1 MNTLIS
7 TKKIQSTRL
16 IVLFL
21 TFLSTSTVFYFL
33 YQTKIL
39 PAHFFS
45 LLTIITFLIIATL
58 IFFSHS
64 HKFAVIILSIIIFI
78 NLILSF
84 LLFKYND
91 YFSKISLNETYYE
104 KYSLVTLKDSDLA
117 KNNSGI
123 ITPLGLLNS
132 DPYFETVKQYLI
144 NADQN
149 NADQKNSDNKT
160 SDQTQSRPGLLKT
173 SLEETNLKTYDNL
186 LALTT
191 ALTNPKIALTT
202 ALTNPKTT
210 NDKLQ
215 TIFLGHT
222 YLDALKDNNEAI
234 YNQLQILA
242 DVEIK
247 VTPKH
252 VETTAH
258 ASLDSPFTI
267 YLSGI
272 DNRDHTLPFAARSD
286 VNLILAVNPAKHKIL
301 LLNTPRDFYV
311 PLAMNGKLDKLTH
324 AGLYGINE
332 SIHTLEKFYNI
343 KFNYYA
349 RINFDATSTI
359 IDQLGGVDIHIP
371 YVVNTY
377 HGHRHYE
384 PGNYHLNGDE
394 ALDFARE
401 RVSISWAGGDRERGR
416 NQEKILTALIQKLQS
431 DKTNL
436 TRLDQIFNSIAK
448 NIQTNFTPD
457 DLKYLVQK
465 QLTNFSNWQIESIDV
480 DGKADITSTYTYPEP
495 KHFVWHPYQDTVD
508 RAKAKLQEYLAE

>member
-1 MNTLIS
+1 MNHRSTLRTTTLVFVIESIS
-7 TKKIQSTRL
+7 LMSTCVMLYFLHQSHL
-16 IVLFL
+16 LN
-21 TFLSTSTVFYFL
+21 TSTLLAATFFTVL
-33 YQTKIL
+33 IQAIL
-39 PAHFFS
+39 FIFHHHIVS
-45 LLTIITFLIIATL
+45 LILQIIIIVT
-58 IFFSHS
+58 SS
-64 HKFAVIILSIIIFI
+64 ILS
-78 NLILSF
+78 L

-91 YFSKISLNETYYE
+91 YFSKISSNETYYE
-104 KYSLVTLKDSDLA
+104 KYSLVALKDSDLA
-117 KNNSGI
+117 KNNSGT
-123 ITPLGLLNS
+123 ITPLGLLTS
-132 DPYFETVKQYLI
+132 DPYFDTVKQYLVSASQ
-144 NADQN
+144 NTVNQN
-149 NADQKNSDNKT
+149 NTDQKNSDNKT
-160 SDQTQSRPGLLKT
+160 FDQTKSRPDLLKT
-173 SLEETNLKTYDNL
+173 PLEETSLKTYDNL

-191 ALTNPKIALTT
+191 ALTTPKSA
-202 ALTNPKTT
+202 

-222 YLDALKDNNEAI
+222 YLDALKDNNETI

-252 VETTAH
+252 VETTSH
-258 ASLDSPFTI
+258 ASLDAPFTI

-324 AGLYGINE
+324 AGLYGVNE

-359 IDQLGGVDIHIP
+359 IDQLGGVDVHIP

-508 RAKAKLQEYLAE
+508 RAKTKLQKYLAE

>member
-1 MNTLIS
+1 MSHRSTLRTTTLVFVIESISLMSTCVMLYFLHQSHLLNTS
-7 TKKIQSTRL
+7 
-16 IVLFL
+16 
-21 TFLSTSTVFYFL
+21 TFLAATFFTVLIQAILFIFRHHIVSLILQIIVIVTS
-33 YQTKIL
+33 
-39 PAHFFS
+39 S
-45 LLTIITFLIIATL
+45 
-58 IFFSHS
+58 
-64 HKFAVIILSIIIFI
+64 
-78 NLILSF
+78 ILSF
-84 LLFKYND
+84 LFFKYND

-117 KNNSGI
+117 KNNSGAI
-123 ITPLGLLNS
+123 APLGLLTN
-132 DPYFETVKQYLI
+132 DPYFETVKQYLT

-149 NADQKNSDNKT
+149 NADQKNSNNKNAN
-160 SDQTQSRPGLLKT
+160 QKQSRPDLLKT
-173 SLEETNLKTYDNL
+173 SLEETSLKTYDNL

-191 ALTNPKIALTT
+191 ALTS
-202 ALTNPKTT
+202 PKTT

-222 YLDALKDNNEAI
+222 YLDALKDNNETT
-234 YNQLQILA
+234 YNKLQILA

-286 VNLILAVNPAKHKIL
+286 VNLIMVVNPAKHKIL

-324 AGLYGINE
+324 AGLYGVNE
-332 SIHTLEKFYNI
+332 SIHTLENFYGI

-416 NQEKILTALIQKLQS
+416 NQEKIITALLQKLQR

-436 TRLDQIFNSIAK
+436 TKLDQIFNSIAK
-448 NIQTNFTPD
+448 NIQTNFTPE

-508 RAKAKLQEYLAE
+508 KAKAKLQEYLTQ

>member
-1 MNTLIS
+1 MLFFLH
-7 TKKIQSTRL
+7 QSHLLNSGIFFTTSLAIFIIL
-16 IVLFL
+16 IVLFIFRRHIFSSIL
-21 TFLSTSTVFYFL
+21 QVVIIIITST
-33 YQTKIL
+33 
-39 PAHFFS
+39 
-45 LLTIITFLIIATL
+45 
-58 IFFSHS
+58 
-64 HKFAVIILSIIIFI
+64 
-78 NLILSF
+78 LSF
-84 LLFKYND
+84 LLIKYND

-104 KYSLVTLKDSDLA
+104 KYSLVTLKNSDLA
-117 KNNSGI
+117 KNNSRTI
-123 ITPLGLLNS
+123 APLGLLTI
-132 DPYFETVKQYLI
+132 DPYFDTAKQYLT

-149 NADQKNSDNKT
+149 NVDQKNSNNKT
-160 SDQTQSRPGLLKT
+160 SDQTQSRPDLLKT
-173 SLEETNLKTYDNL
+173 PLEEASLKTYDNL
-186 LALTT
+186 LTLTT
-191 ALTNPKIALTT
+191 ALTS
-202 ALTNPKTT
+202 PKTT

-222 YLDALKDNNEAI
+222 YLDVLKDNNESI

-301 LLNTPRDFYV
+301 ILNTPRDFYV

-324 AGLYGINE
+324 AGLYGVNE
-332 SIHTLEKFYNI
+332 SIHTLENFYNI

-359 IDQLGGVDIHIP
+359 INQLGGVDIHIP

-416 NQEKILTALIQKLQS
+416 NQEKIITALIQKLQS

-465 QLTNFSNWQIESIDV
+465 QLSNFSNWQIESIDV

-508 RAKAKLQEYLAE
+508 KAKAKLQEYLTE

>member
-1 MNTLIS
+1 M
-7 TKKIQSTRL
+7 KKQESK
-16 IVLFL
+16 FN
-21 TFLSTSTVFYFL
+21 
-33 YQTKIL
+33 KIL
-39 PAHFFS
+39 ACVCS
-45 LLTIITFLIIATL
+45 
-58 IFFSHS
+58 
-64 HKFAVIILSIIIFI
+64 ILSIITVSLMLYSLYQSHLLSSGLFFIVIFI
-78 NLILSF
+78 TFIILTSLF
-84 LLFKYND
+84 IFRHHIFSSILQVAIIIIASILTFVLFKYND
-91 YFSKISLNETYYE
+91 YFSKISSNETYYE
-104 KYSLVTLKDSDLA
+104 KYSLITLKDSDLA
-117 KNNSGI
+117 KSTSNNI
-123 ITPLGLLNS
+123 APLGLLTS
-132 DPYFETVKQYLI
+132 DPYFETVKQYI
-144 NADQN
+144 TTTEGNR
-149 NADQKNSDNKT
+149 SD
-160 SDQTQSRPGLLKT
+160 LLKT
-173 SLEETNLKTYDNL
+173 PLEETNIKTYDNL
-186 LALTT
+186 LSLTT
-191 ALTNPKIALTT
+191 ALTA
-202 ALTNPKTT
+202 PKTV
-210 NDKLQ
+210 NNKLQ

-222 YLDALKDNNEAI
+222 YLDALKDNNESI

-247 VTPKH
+247 VAPKH
-252 VETTAH
+252 VETTTH
-258 ASLDSPFTI
+258 ASLDTPFTI

-286 VNLILAVNPAKHKIL
+286 VNLIMVVNPTKHKIL

-324 AGLYGINE
+324 AGLYGVNE
-332 SIHTLEKFYNI
+332 SIHTLENFYGI

-359 IDQLGGVDIHIP
+359 VDQLGGVDIHIP

-384 PGNYHLNGDE
+384 SGNYHLNGNE

-416 NQEKILTALIQKLQS
+416 NQEKIITALLQKLQQ

-436 TRLDQIFNSIAK
+436 TKLDQIFNSIAK

>member
-39 PAHFFS
+39 PLHFFT
-45 LLTIITFLIIATL
+45 LLAIVVFSIIATL
-58 IFFSHS
+58 IFFSHR
-64 HKFAVIILSIIIFI
+64 HKIAVIILGIIIFI

-91 YFSKISLNETYYE
+91 YFSKISSNETYYE

-117 KNNSGI
+117 KNNTKTI
-123 ITPLGLLNS
+123 VPLGLLTS
-132 DPYFETVKQYLI
+132 DPYFDTVKQYLT
-144 NADQN
+144 NAGQN
-149 NADQKNSDNKT
+149 NADRDNTDQKNSNNKS
-160 SDQTQSRPGLLKT
+160 SDQTQSRPDILKT
-173 SLEETNLKTYDNL
+173 PLEETNFKTYDNL

-191 ALTNPKIALTT
+191 ALTTPKSA
-202 ALTNPKTT
+202 

-222 YLDALKDNNEAI
+222 YLDALKDNNETI

-252 VETTAH
+252 VETTSH

-324 AGLYGINE
+324 AGLYGVNE
-332 SIHTLEKFYNI
+332 SIHTLENFYNI

-384 PGNYHLNGDE
+384 PGNYHLNGNE

-416 NQEKILTALIQKLQS
+416 NQEKILTALIQKLQA

-436 TRLDQIFNSIAK
+436 ARLDQIFNSIAK
-448 NIQTNFTPD
+448 NIQTNFTP

-508 RAKAKLQEYLAE
+508 RAKAKLQEYLNE

>member
-1 MNTLIS
+1 M
-7 TKKIQSTRL
+7 KKQESK
-16 IVLFL
+16 FN
-21 TFLSTSTVFYFL
+21 
-33 YQTKIL
+33 KIL
-39 PAHFFS
+39 ACVCS
-45 LLTIITFLIIATL
+45 
-58 IFFSHS
+58 
-64 HKFAVIILSIIIFI
+64 ILSIITASLMLYSLYQSHLLSSGLFFIVIFI
-78 NLILSF
+78 TFIILTSLF
-84 LLFKYND
+84 IFRHHIFSSILQVAIIIIASILTFVLFKYND
-91 YFSKISLNETYYE
+91 YFSKISSNETYYE
-104 KYSLVTLKDSDLA
+104 KYSLITLKDSDLA
-117 KNNSGI
+117 KSTSNNI
-123 ITPLGLLNS
+123 APLGLLTS
-132 DPYFETVKQYLI
+132 DPYFETVKQYI
-144 NADQN
+144 TTTEGNR
-149 NADQKNSDNKT
+149 SD
-160 SDQTQSRPGLLKT
+160 LLKT
-173 SLEETNLKTYDNL
+173 PLEETNIKTYDNL
-186 LALTT
+186 LSLTT
-191 ALTNPKIALTT
+191 ALTA
-202 ALTNPKTT
+202 PKTV
-210 NDKLQ
+210 NNKLQ

-222 YLDALKDNNEAI
+222 YLDALKDNNESI

-247 VTPKH
+247 VAPKH
-252 VETTAH
+252 VETTTH
-258 ASLDSPFTI
+258 ASLDTPFTI

-286 VNLILAVNPAKHKIL
+286 VNLIMVVNPTKHKIL

-324 AGLYGINE
+324 AGLYGVNE
-332 SIHTLEKFYNI
+332 SIHTLENFYGI

-359 IDQLGGVDIHIP
+359 VDQLGGVDIHIP

-384 PGNYHLNGDE
+384 SGNYHLNGNE

-416 NQEKILTALIQKLQS
+416 NQEKIITALLQKLQQ

-436 TRLDQIFNSIAK
+436 TKLDQIFNSIAK

>member
-1 MNTLIS
+1 MTVSSMIKLHPIRPALQ
-7 TKKIQSTRL
+7 IL
-16 IVLFL
+16 V
-21 TFLSTSTVFYFL
+21 FLSTSTVFYFL

-39 PAHFFS
+39 PLYLFTLLAIVVFS
-45 LLTIITFLIIATL
+45 IIAALII
-58 IFFSHS
+58 FSHR
-64 HKFAVIILSIIIFI
+64 HKIAVIILGIIIFI

-91 YFSKISLNETYYE
+91 YFSKISSNETYYE
-104 KYSLVTLKDSDLA
+104 KYSLVALKDSDLV
-117 KNNSGI
+117 KNNTRT
-123 ITPLGLLNS
+123 ITPLGLLTS
-132 DPYFETVKQYLI
+132 DPYFDTVKQYLT
-144 NADQN
+144 NAGQN
-149 NADQKNSDNKT
+149 NADRDNTDQKNSNNKS
-160 SDQTQSRPGLLKT
+160 SDQTQSRPDLLKT
-173 SLEETNLKTYDNL
+173 PLEETNLKTYDNL

-191 ALTNPKIALTT
+191 ALTS
-202 ALTNPKTT
+202 PKTA

-222 YLDALKDNNEAI
+222 YLDALKDNNESI

-252 VETTAH
+252 VETTSH

-324 AGLYGINE
+324 AGLYGVNE
-332 SIHTLEKFYNI
+332 SIHTLENFYNI

-384 PGNYHLNGDE
+384 PGNYHLNGNE

-508 RAKAKLQEYLAE
+508 KAKAKLQEYLTE

>member
-1 MNTLIS
+1 MNHRSTLRTTTLVFVIESIS
-7 TKKIQSTRL
+7 LMSTCVMLYFLHQSHLLNTS
-16 IVLFL
+16 
-21 TFLSTSTVFYFL
+21 TFLAATFFTVLIQAILFIFRHHIVSLILQIIVIVTS
-33 YQTKIL
+33 
-39 PAHFFS
+39 S
-45 LLTIITFLIIATL
+45 
-58 IFFSHS
+58 
-64 HKFAVIILSIIIFI
+64 
-78 NLILSF
+78 ILSF

-91 YFSKISLNETYYE
+91 YFSKISPNETYYE
-104 KYSLVTLKDSDLA
+104 KYSLVALKDSDLA
-117 KNNSGI
+117 KNN
-123 ITPLGLLNS
+123 TRTVAPLGLLTS
-132 DPYFETVKQYLI
+132 DPYFDTVKQYLVSVSQ
-144 NADQN
+144 NTVNQN
-149 NADQKNSDNKT
+149 NTDQKNSDNKT
-160 SDQTQSRPGLLKT
+160 SDQTQSRPDLLKT
-173 SLEETNLKTYDNL
+173 PLEETNLKTYDNL

-191 ALTNPKIALTT
+191 ALTTPKSA
-202 ALTNPKTT
+202 

-222 YLDALKDNNEAI
+222 YLDALKDNNETI

-242 DVEIK
+242 DIEIK

-252 VETTAH
+252 VETTTH
-258 ASLDSPFTI
+258 TSLDSPFTI

-324 AGLYGINE
+324 AGLYGVNE

-508 RAKAKLQEYLAE
+508 RAKAKLQEYLNE

>member
-1 MNTLIS
+1 MIKLHPIRPALQ
-7 TKKIQSTRL
+7 IL
-16 IVLFL
+16 V
-21 TFLSTSTVFYFL
+21 FLSTSTVFYFL

-39 PAHFFS
+39 PLYLFTLLAIVVFS
-45 LLTIITFLIIATL
+45 IIAALII
-58 IFFSHS
+58 FSHR
-64 HKFAVIILSIIIFI
+64 HKIAVIILGIIIFI

-91 YFSKISLNETYYE
+91 YFSKISSNETYYE
-104 KYSLVTLKDSDLA
+104 KYSLVALKDSDLV
-117 KNNSGI
+117 KNNTKT
-123 ITPLGLLNS
+123 ITPLGLLAS
-132 DPYFETVKQYLI
+132 DPYFDTVKQYLT
-144 NADQN
+144 NTGQN
-149 NADQKNSDNKT
+149 KADQKNSNNKT
-160 SDQTQSRPGLLKT
+160 SDQTQSRPDILKT
-173 SLEETNLKTYDNL
+173 PLEETNFKTYDNL

-191 ALTNPKIALTT
+191 ALTTPKSA
-202 ALTNPKTT
+202 

-222 YLDALKDNNEAI
+222 YLDALKDNNETI

-247 VTPKH
+247 VAPKH
-252 VETTAH
+252 VETTSH

-324 AGLYGINE
+324 AGLYGVNE
-332 SIHTLEKFYNI
+332 SIHTLENFYNI

-349 RINFDATSTI
+349 RINFDATSII

-416 NQEKILTALIQKLQS
+416 NQEKILTALIQKLQA

-436 TRLDQIFNSIAK
+436 ARLDQIFNSIAK

-495 KHFVWHPYQDTVD
+495 KHFVWHPYQDTID
-508 RAKAKLQEYLAE
+508 KAKAKIQEYLTE

>member
-1 MNTLIS
+1 MLYS
-7 TKKIQSTRL
+7 LYQSHL
-16 IVLFL
+16 LSSGLFFIVIFITFIILTPLFIFRQHIFSSILQIVIIIITSIL
-21 TFLSTSTVFYFL
+21 TF
-33 YQTKIL
+33 I
-39 PAHFFS
+39 
-45 LLTIITFLIIATL
+45 
-58 IFFSHS
+58 
-64 HKFAVIILSIIIFI
+64 
-78 NLILSF
+78 
-84 LLFKYND
+84 LFKYND
-91 YFSKISLNETYYE
+91 YFSKIGQNETYFE
-104 KYSLVTLKDSDLA
+104 KYSLVALKNSDLV
-117 KNNSGI
+117 KNNI
-123 ITPLGLLNS
+123 RTITPLGFLTS
-132 DPYFETVKQYLI
+132 DPYFDTVKQYLI

-149 NADQKNSDNKT
+149 STGKNNADQKNSNNKP
-160 SDQTQSRPGLLKT
+160 SNQPQSRPDLLKT
-173 SLEETNLKTYDNL
+173 SLEETSLKTYDNL

-191 ALTNPKIALTT
+191 ALTS
-202 ALTNPKTT
+202 PKTT

-222 YLDALKDNNEAI
+222 YLDALKDNNETT
-234 YNQLQILA
+234 YNKLQILA

-286 VNLILAVNPAKHKIL
+286 VNLIIVVNPAKHKML

-324 AGLYGINE
+324 AGLYGVNE
-332 SIHTLEKFYNI
+332 SIHTLENFYGI

-384 PGNYHLNGDE
+384 PGNHHLNGDE

-416 NQEKILTALIQKLQS
+416 NQEKIITALLQKLQQ

-436 TRLDQIFNSIAK
+436 TKLDQIFNSIAK

-508 RAKAKLQEYLAE
+508 KAKTKLQEYLTQ

>member
-7 TKKIQSTRL
+7 TKKIQPIRL

-39 PAHFFS
+39 PLHFFT
-45 LLTIITFLIIATL
+45 LLAIVVFSIITTL
-58 IFFSHS
+58 IFFSHR
-64 HKFAVIILSIIIFI
+64 HKIAVIILGIIIFV

-91 YFSKISLNETYYE
+91 YFSKISPNETYYE
-104 KYSLVTLKDSDLA
+104 KYSLVALKDSDLV
-117 KNNSGI
+117 KNNTKDI
-123 ITPLGLLNS
+123 IPLGLLAS
-132 DPYFETVKQYLI
+132 DPYFDTVKQYLT
-144 NADQN
+144 NTGQN
-149 NADQKNSDNKT
+149 KADQKNSNNKT
-160 SDQTQSRPGLLKT
+160 SDQTQSRPDILKT
-173 SLEETNLKTYDNL
+173 PLEETNFKTYDNL

-191 ALTNPKIALTT
+191 ALTTPKSA
-202 ALTNPKTT
+202 

-222 YLDALKDNNEAI
+222 YLDALKDNNETI

-252 VETTAH
+252 VETTSH

-286 VNLILAVNPAKHKIL
+286 VNLIMVVNPAKHKIL

-324 AGLYGINE
+324 AGLYGVNE
-332 SIHTLEKFYNI
+332 SIHTLENFYNI

-349 RINFDATSTI
+349 RINFDATSII

-416 NQEKILTALIQKLQS
+416 NQEKILTALIQKLQA

-436 TRLDQIFNSIAK
+436 ARLDQIFNSIAK

-508 RAKAKLQEYLAE
+508 RAKTKLQEYLAE

>member
-1 MNTLIS
+1 MIKLRPIRPALQ
-7 TKKIQSTRL
+7 IL
-16 IVLFL
+16 V
-21 TFLSTSTVFYFL
+21 FLSTSTVFYFL

-39 PAHFFS
+39 PLYLFTLLAIVVFS
-45 LLTIITFLIIATL
+45 IIAALII
-58 IFFSHS
+58 FSHR
-64 HKFAVIILSIIIFI
+64 HKIAVIILGIIIFI

-91 YFSKISLNETYYE
+91 YFSKISSNETYYE
-104 KYSLVTLKDSDLA
+104 KYSLVALKDSDLV
-117 KNNSGI
+117 KNNTRT
-123 ITPLGLLNS
+123 ITPLGLLTS
-132 DPYFETVKQYLI
+132 DPYFDTVKQYLT
-144 NADQN
+144 NAGQN
-149 NADQKNSDNKT
+149 NADRDNTDQKNSNNKS
-160 SDQTQSRPGLLKT
+160 SDQTQSRPDLLKT
-173 SLEETNLKTYDNL
+173 PLEETNLKTYDNL
-186 LALTT
+186 LTLTT
-191 ALTNPKIALTT
+191 ALTTPKSA
-202 ALTNPKTT
+202 

-222 YLDALKDNNEAI
+222 YLDALKDNNETI

-252 VETTAH
+252 VETTSH
-258 ASLDSPFTI
+258 TSLDSPFTI

-311 PLAMNGKLDKLTH
+311 PLTMNGKLDKLTH
-324 AGLYGINE
+324 AGLYGVNE
-332 SIHTLEKFYNI
+332 SIHTLENFYNI

-384 PGNYHLNGDE
+384 PGNYHLNGNE

>member
-1 MNTLIS
+1 MKKQESKFNKTLTYICS
-7 TKKIQSTRL
+7 LLSII
-16 IVLFL
+16 IVSLM
-21 TFLSTSTVFYFL
+21 FYFL
-33 YQTKIL
+33 YQSHLLNSGLFFIVIFITYMIL
-39 PAHFFS
+39 ITLIIFRHHIIS
-45 LLTIITFLIIATL
+45 LILQIITVFIA
-58 IFFSHS
+58 S
-64 HKFAVIILSIIIFI
+64 
-78 NLILSF
+78 ILSF
-84 LLFKYND
+84 ILFKYND
-91 YFSKISLNETYYE
+91 YFSKIGQNETYFE
-104 KYSLVTLKDSDLA
+104 KYSLITLKDSNLA
-117 KNNSGI
+117 KSASKN
-123 ITPLGLLNS
+123 ITPLGLLTN
-132 DPYFETVKQYLI
+132 DPYFETAKQYLT
-144 NADQN
+144 NANQN
-149 NADQKNSDNKT
+149 NADQKNSNNKNA
-160 SDQTQSRPGLLKT
+160 DQNQSRPDLLKT
-173 SLEETNLKTYDNL
+173 PIEETNIKTYDNL
-186 LALTT
+186 LTLTT
-191 ALTNPKIALTT
+191 ALTT
-202 ALTNPKTT
+202 PKTV

-222 YLDALKDNNEAI
+222 YLDALKDNNESI

-252 VETTAH
+252 VETTTH
-258 ASLDSPFTI
+258 ASLDTPFII

-286 VNLILAVNPAKHKIL
+286 VNLIMVVNTAKHKIL

-324 AGLYGINE
+324 AGLYGVNE
-332 SIHTLEKFYNI
+332 SIHTLENFYGI

-416 NQEKILTALIQKLQS
+416 NQEKIITALLQKLQQ

-436 TRLDQIFNSIAK
+436 TKLDQIFNSIAK

-508 RAKAKLQEYLAE
+508 KAKTKLQEYLTK

>member
-1 MNTLIS
+1 MQQEKTV
-7 TKKIQSTRL
+7 KKSRPL
-16 IVLFL
+16 
-21 TFLSTSTVFYFL
+21 LSFFQLLAALSSLAMLYFL
-33 YQTKIL
+33 YHAQIL
-39 PAHFFS
+39 PIYLFGFIAIFY
-45 LLTIITFLIIATL
+45 LILVALLIIISRKIVL
-58 IFFSHS
+58 L
-64 HKFAVIILSIIIFI
+64 VIL
-78 NLILSF
+78 LILDILLNLALSF
-84 LLFKYND
+84 VFYKYND
-91 YFSKISLNETYYE
+91 YFSQIGKNETYYE
-104 KYSLVTLKDSDLA
+104 KYSLVALKDSELE
-117 KNNSGI
+117 KSTSEN
-123 ITPLGLLNS
+123 ITPLGILTS
-132 DPYFETVKQYLI
+132 DPYFETAKQYLTT
-144 NADQN
+144 ADN
-149 NADQKNSDNKT
+149 N
-160 SDQTQSRPGLLKT
+160 RPELLRK
-173 SLEETNLKTYDNL
+173 SLEETNIKTYDNL
-186 LALTT
+186 LTLTT
-191 ALTNPKIALTT
+191 ALTT
-202 ALTNPKTT
+202 PKTV

-222 YLDALKDNNEAI
+222 YLDTLKDNNESV

-252 VETTAH
+252 VETTTH
-258 ASLDSPFTI
+258 ASLDTPFTI

-286 VNLILAVNPAKHKIL
+286 VNLIMVVNPTKHKIL

-324 AGLYGINE
+324 AGLYGVNE
-332 SIHTLEKFYNI
+332 SIHTLENFYNI

-349 RINFDATSTI
+349 RINFDATFTI
-359 IDQLGGVDIHIP
+359 IDQLGGVDVHIP

-416 NQEKILTALIQKLQS
+416 NQEKIITALLQKLQQ

-436 TRLDQIFNSIAK
+436 TKLDQIFNSIAK

-495 KHFVWHPYQDTVD
+495 KHFVWHPYQDTVNK
-508 RAKAKLQEYLAE
+508 AKAKLQEYLTQ

>member
-1 MNTLIS
+1 MLFFLH
-7 TKKIQSTRL
+7 QSHLLNSGIFFTTSLAIFIIL
-16 IVLFL
+16 IVLFIFRRHIFSSIL
-21 TFLSTSTVFYFL
+21 QVVIIIITST
-33 YQTKIL
+33 
-39 PAHFFS
+39 
-45 LLTIITFLIIATL
+45 
-58 IFFSHS
+58 
-64 HKFAVIILSIIIFI
+64 
-78 NLILSF
+78 LSF

-91 YFSKISLNETYYE
+91 YFSKISPNETYYE
-104 KYSLVTLKDSDLA
+104 KYSLVALKDSDLA
-117 KNNSGI
+117 KNNTKTI
-123 ITPLGLLNS
+123 IPLGLLTS
-132 DPYFETVKQYLI
+132 DPYFDTIKQYLT
-144 NADQN
+144 NAGQN
-149 NADQKNSDNKT
+149 NADRDNTDQKNSNNKS
-160 SDQTQSRPGLLKT
+160 SDQIQSRPDLLKT
-173 SLEETNLKTYDNL
+173 PLEETNLKTYDNL

-191 ALTNPKIALTT
+191 ALTTPKSA
-202 ALTNPKTT
+202 

-222 YLDALKDNNEAI
+222 YLDALKDNNETI

-252 VETTAH
+252 IETTSH

-324 AGLYGINE
+324 AGLYGVNE

-416 NQEKILTALIQKLQS
+416 NQEKIITALIQKLQQ

-436 TRLDQIFNSIAK
+436 TKLDQIFNSIAK

-508 RAKAKLQEYLAE
+508 RAKTKLQEYLAE

>member
-1 MNTLIS
+1 MQQEKTV
-7 TKKIQSTRL
+7 KKSRPL
-16 IVLFL
+16 
-21 TFLSTSTVFYFL
+21 LSFFQLLAALSSLAMLYFL
-33 YQTKIL
+33 YHAQIL
-39 PAHFFS
+39 PIYLFGFIAIFY
-45 LLTIITFLIIATL
+45 LILVALLIIISRKIVL
-58 IFFSHS
+58 L
-64 HKFAVIILSIIIFI
+64 VIL
-78 NLILSF
+78 LILDILLNLALSF
-84 LLFKYND
+84 VFYKYND
-91 YFSKISLNETYYE
+91 YFSQIGKNETYYE
-104 KYSLVTLKDSDLA
+104 KYSLVALKDSELE
-117 KNNSGI
+117 KSTSEN
-123 ITPLGLLNS
+123 ITPLGILTS
-132 DPYFETVKQYLI
+132 DPYFETVKQYLTT
-144 NADQN
+144 ADN
-149 NADQKNSDNKT
+149 N
-160 SDQTQSRPGLLKT
+160 RPELLRK
-173 SLEETNLKTYDNL
+173 SLEETNIKTYDNL
-186 LALTT
+186 LTLTT
-191 ALTNPKIALTT
+191 ALTT
-202 ALTNPKTT
+202 PKTAS
-210 NDKLQ
+210 DKLQ

-222 YLDALKDNNEAI
+222 YLDTLKDNNESV

-252 VETTAH
+252 VETTTH
-258 ASLDSPFTI
+258 ASLDTPFTI

-286 VNLILAVNPAKHKIL
+286 VNLIMVVNPDKHKIL

-324 AGLYGINE
+324 AGLYGVNE
-332 SIHTLEKFYNI
+332 SIHTLENFYGI

-384 PGNYHLNGDE
+384 PGNHHLNGDE

-416 NQEKILTALIQKLQS
+416 NQEKIITALLQKLQQ

-436 TRLDQIFNSIAK
+436 IKLDQIFNSIAK

-465 QLTNFSNWQIESIDV
+465 QLSNFSNWQIESIDV

-495 KHFVWHPYQDTVD
+495 KHFVWHPYQDSVD
-508 RAKAKLQEYLAE
+508 KAKTKLQEYLTQ

>member
-1 MNTLIS
+1 MTGITS
-7 TKKIQSTRL
+7 AKFHPIRL
-16 IVLFL
+16 IFQILA
-21 TFLSTSTVFYFL
+21 FLSTCTVFYFL

-39 PAHFFS
+39 PTHFFS
-45 LLTIITFLIIATL
+45 LLAFITFLIITTL
-58 IFFSHS
+58 IFFSHR
-64 HKFAVIILSIIIFI
+64 HKFAVIILSIIFFI
-78 NLILSF
+78 NFILTF

-91 YFSKISLNETYYE
+91 YFSKISPNETYFE
-104 KYSLVTLKDSDLA
+104 KYSLVALKDSDLT
-117 KNNSGI
+117 KNDTRTI
-123 ITPLGLLNS
+123 APLGLLTS
-132 DPYFETVKQYLI
+132 DPYFETIKQYLTT
-144 NADQN
+144 ADN
-149 NADQKNSDNKT
+149 N
-160 SDQTQSRPGLLKT
+160 RPELLRK
-173 SLEETNLKTYDNL
+173 SLDETNIKTYDNL
-186 LALTT
+186 LTLTT
-191 ALTNPKIALTT
+191 ALIA
-202 ALTNPKTT
+202 PKTV

-222 YLDALKDNNEAI
+222 YLDTLKDNNESV

-252 VETTAH
+252 VETTTH
-258 ASLDSPFTI
+258 ASLDTPFTI

-324 AGLYGINE
+324 AGLYGVNE
-332 SIHTLEKFYNI
+332 SIHTLENFYGI

-416 NQEKILTALIQKLQS
+416 NQKKIITALLQKLQQ

-436 TRLDQIFNSIAK
+436 TKLDQIFNSIAK
-448 NIQTNFTPD
+448 NVQTNFTPD

-495 KHFVWHPYQDTVD
+495 KHFVWHPYQDSVD
-508 RAKAKLQEYLAE
+508 KAKTKLQEYLTQ

>member
-1 MNTLIS
+1 MTVSSMIKLHPIRPALQ
-7 TKKIQSTRL
+7 IL
-16 IVLFL
+16 V
-21 TFLSTSTVFYFL
+21 FLSTSTVFYFL

-39 PAHFFS
+39 PLYLFTLLAIVVFS
-45 LLTIITFLIIATL
+45 IIAALII
-58 IFFSHS
+58 FSHR
-64 HKFAVIILSIIIFI
+64 HKIAVIILGIIIFI

-91 YFSKISLNETYYE
+91 YFSKISSNETYHE
-104 KYSLVTLKDSDLA
+104 KYSLVALKDSDLV
-117 KNNSGI
+117 KNNTKDI
-123 ITPLGLLNS
+123 IPLGLLAS
-132 DPYFETVKQYLI
+132 DPYFDTVKQYLT
-144 NADQN
+144 NTGQN
-149 NADQKNSDNKT
+149 KADQKNSNNKT
-160 SDQTQSRPGLLKT
+160 SDQTQSRPDILKT
-173 SLEETNLKTYDNL
+173 PLEETNFKTYDNL

-191 ALTNPKIALTT
+191 ALTTPKSA
-202 ALTNPKTT
+202 

-222 YLDALKDNNEAI
+222 YLDALKDNNETI

-252 VETTAH
+252 VETTSH

-324 AGLYGINE
+324 AGLYGVNE

-416 NQEKILTALIQKLQS
+416 NQEKIITALIQKLQQ

-436 TRLDQIFNSIAK
+436 TKLDQIFNSIAK

-465 QLTNFSNWQIESIDV
+465 QLSNFSNWQIESIDV

-508 RAKAKLQEYLAE
+508 KAKAKLQEYLAE

>member
-1 MNTLIS
+1 MQHNYPMKEKLD
-7 TKKIQSTRL
+7 KKTPTTRL
-16 IVLFL
+16 LVQLVSIFFNITSLYFLHKTKLLPIHLFCFILLVAILITAIFISFSKHHKFSTLFL
-21 TFLSTSTVFYFL
+21 IL
-33 YQTKIL
+33 Y
-39 PAHFFS
+39 
-45 LLTIITFLIIATL
+45 
-58 IFFSHS
+58 
-64 HKFAVIILSIIIFI
+64 IIINI
-78 NLILSF
+78 TLSF
-84 LLFKYND
+84 LLYKYND
-91 YFSKISLNETYYE
+91 YFSKISSNETYFE
-104 KYSLVTLKDSDLA
+104 KYSLVTLKNSDLT
-117 KNNSGI
+117 KNATSTI
-123 ITPLGLLNS
+123 APLGLLTS

-144 NADQN
+144 
-149 NADQKNSDNKT
+149 ST
-160 SDQTQSRPGLLKT
+160 EGSRPDLLKT

-191 ALTNPKIALTT
+191 ALTS
-202 ALTNPKTT
+202 PKTT
-210 NDKLQ
+210 NDQLQ

-222 YLDALKDNNEAI
+222 YLDALKDNNESI
-234 YNQLQILA
+234 YNRLQILA
-242 DVEIK
+242 NVEIK

-252 VETTAH
+252 VETTSH
-258 ASLDSPFTI
+258 SSLDSPFTI

-272 DNRDHTLPFAARSD
+272 DNRDHTMPFAARSD
-286 VNLILAVNPAKHKIL
+286 VNLIFVVNPAKHKIL

-324 AGLYGINE
+324 VGLYGVNE
-332 SIHTLEKFYNI
+332 SIHTLENFYDI

-349 RINFDATSTI
+349 RINFDATSAI

-384 PGNYHLNGDE
+384 PGNYRLNGDE

-401 RVSISWAGGDRERGR
+401 RVSISWTGGDRERGR
-416 NQEKILTALIQKLQS
+416 NQEKIITALFQKLQQ

-436 TRLDQIFNSIAK
+436 TKLDQIFNSITK

-465 QLTNFSNWQIESIDV
+465 QLSNFSNWQIESIDV

-495 KHFVWHPYQDTVD
+495 KHFVWHPYQDSVD
-508 RAKAKLQEYLAE
+508 KAKVKLQEYLTE

>member
-1 MNTLIS
+1 MTGITS
-7 TKKIQSTRL
+7 AKFHPIRL
-16 IVLFL
+16 IFQILG
-21 TFLSTSTVFYFL
+21 FLSACTVFYFL

-45 LLTIITFLIIATL
+45 LLAFITFLIITTL
-58 IFFSHS
+58 IFFSHR
-64 HKFAVIILSIIIFI
+64 HKFAAIILSIIIFI
-78 NLILSF
+78 NIILFF

-91 YFSKISLNETYYE
+91 YFSKIGQNETYFE
-104 KYSLVTLKDSDLA
+104 KYSLVTLKNSNLT
-117 KNNSGI
+117 KNTANT
-123 ITPLGLLNS
+123 ITPLGILTS
-132 DPYFETVKQYLI
+132 DPYFETVKQYLTT
-144 NADQN
+144 ADN
-149 NADQKNSDNKT
+149 N
-160 SDQTQSRPGLLKT
+160 RPELLRK
-173 SLEETNLKTYDNL
+173 SLDETNIKTYDNL
-186 LALTT
+186 LTLTT
-191 ALTNPKIALTT
+191 ALIA
-202 ALTNPKTT
+202 PKTV

-222 YLDALKDNNEAI
+222 YLDTLKDNNESV

-252 VETTAH
+252 VETTTH
-258 ASLDSPFTI
+258 ASLDTPFTI

-324 AGLYGINE
+324 AGLYGVNE
-332 SIHTLEKFYNI
+332 SIHTLENFYGI

-416 NQEKILTALIQKLQS
+416 NQEKIITALLQKLQQ

-436 TRLDQIFNSIAK
+436 TKLDQIFNSIAK
-448 NIQTNFTPD
+448 NVQTNFTPD

-465 QLTNFSNWQIESIDV
+465 QLTNFSNWQIKSIDV

-495 KHFVWHPYQDTVD
+495 KHFVWHPYQDSVD
-508 RAKAKLQEYLAE
+508 KAKTKLQEYLAE

>member
-39 PAHFFS
+39 PLHFFT
-45 LLTIITFLIIATL
+45 LLAIVVFSIIATL
-58 IFFSHS
+58 IFFSHR
-64 HKFAVIILSIIIFI
+64 HKIAVIILGIIIFI
-78 NLILSF
+78 NFILSF

-91 YFSKISLNETYYE
+91 YFSKISSNETYYE

-117 KNNSGI
+117 KNNTKTI
-123 ITPLGLLNS
+123 VPLGLLTS
-132 DPYFETVKQYLI
+132 DPYFDTVKQYLT
-144 NADQN
+144 NAGQN
-149 NADQKNSDNKT
+149 NADRDNTDQKNSNNKS
-160 SDQTQSRPGLLKT
+160 SDQTQSRPDLLKT
-173 SLEETNLKTYDNL
+173 PLEETNLKTYDNL
-186 LALTT
+186 LTLTT
-191 ALTNPKIALTT
+191 ALTTPKSA
-202 ALTNPKTT
+202 

-222 YLDALKDNNEAI
+222 YLDALKDNNETI

-252 VETTAH
+252 VETTSH

-286 VNLILAVNPAKHKIL
+286 VNLIIAVNPAKHKIL

-324 AGLYGINE
+324 AGLYGVNE
-332 SIHTLEKFYNI
+332 SIHTLENFYNI

-349 RINFDATSTI
+349 RINFDATSII

-416 NQEKILTALIQKLQS
+416 NQEKILTALIQKLQA

-436 TRLDQIFNSIAK
+436 ARLDQIFNSIAK

-465 QLTNFSNWQIESIDV
+465 QLINFSNWQIESIDV

-508 RAKAKLQEYLAE
+508 RAKAKLQEYLNE

>member
-1 MNTLIS
+1 MQQEKTV
-7 TKKIQSTRL
+7 KKSRSLLSFFQLLAALSS
-16 IVLFL
+16 L
-21 TFLSTSTVFYFL
+21 TMLYFL
-33 YQTKIL
+33 YQAQIL
-39 PAHFFS
+39 PIHLFGFIAIFYLF
-45 LLTIITFLIIATL
+45 LVALLII
-58 IFFSHS
+58 ISR
-64 HKFAVIILSIIIFI
+64 KI
-78 NLILSF
+78 NLLVILLILDILLNLALSF
-84 LLFKYND
+84 VFYKYND
-91 YFSKISLNETYYE
+91 YFSQIGKNETYYE
-104 KYSLVTLKDSDLA
+104 KYSLVALKDSELE
-117 KNNSGI
+117 KSTSEN
-123 ITPLGLLNS
+123 ITPLGILTS
-132 DPYFETVKQYLI
+132 DPYFETVKQYLTTT
-144 NADQN
+144 DN
-149 NADQKNSDNKT
+149 N
-160 SDQTQSRPGLLKT
+160 RPELLRK
-173 SLEETNLKTYDNL
+173 SLEETNIKTYDNL
-186 LALTT
+186 LTLTT
-191 ALTNPKIALTT
+191 ALTT
-202 ALTNPKTT
+202 PKTV

-222 YLDALKDNNEAI
+222 YLDTLKDNNESV

-252 VETTAH
+252 VETTTH
-258 ASLDSPFTI
+258 ASLDTPFTI

-324 AGLYGINE
+324 AGLYGVNE
-332 SIHTLEKFYNI
+332 SIHTLEIFYNI

-349 RINFDATSTI
+349 RINFDATSAI

-416 NQEKILTALIQKLQS
+416 NQEKIITALLQKLQQ

-436 TRLDQIFNSIAK
+436 TKLDQIFNSIAK

-465 QLTNFSNWQIESIDV
+465 QLSNFSNWQIESIDV

-495 KHFVWHPYQDTVD
+495 KHFVWHPYQDSVNK
-508 RAKAKLQEYLAE
+508 AKTKLQEYLNQ

>member
-1 MNTLIS
+1 MLC
-7 TKKIQSTRL
+7 
-16 IVLFL
+16 
-21 TFLSTSTVFYFL
+21 FL
-33 YQTKIL
+33 YQSHLLNTSLFLAATFFTIVIQTIL
-39 PAHFFS
+39 FVFRRHIFS
-45 LLTIITFLIIATL
+45 SILQVLII
-58 IFFSHS
+58 
-64 HKFAVIILSIIIFI
+64 IIIS
-78 NLILSF
+78 ILSF

-91 YFSKISLNETYYE
+91 YFSKISPNETYYE
-104 KYSLVTLKDSDLA
+104 KYSLVALKDSDLA
-117 KNNSGI
+117 KNNSGT
-123 ITPLGLLNS
+123 ITPLGLLTS
-132 DPYFETVKQYLI
+132 DPYFDTVKQYLVSASQ
-144 NADQN
+144 NTVNQN
-149 NADQKNSDNKT
+149 NTDQKNSDNKP
-160 SDQTQSRPGLLKT
+160 SNQPQSRPDLLKT
-173 SLEETNLKTYDNL
+173 PLEETNLKTYDNL

-191 ALTNPKIALTT
+191 ALTTPKSAS
-202 ALTNPKTT
+202 
-210 NDKLQ
+210 DKLQ

-242 DVEIK
+242 DIEIK

-252 VETTAH
+252 IETTTH

-286 VNLILAVNPAKHKIL
+286 VNLIMVVNPAKHKIL

-324 AGLYGINE
+324 AGLYGVNE
-332 SIHTLEKFYNI
+332 SIHTLENFYGI

-416 NQEKILTALIQKLQS
+416 NQEKIITALLQKLQQ

-436 TRLDQIFNSIAK
+436 TKLDQIFNSIAK

-508 RAKAKLQEYLAE
+508 RAKAKLQEYLSE

>member
-1 MNTLIS
+1 MQQEKTV
-7 TKKIQSTRL
+7 KKSRPL
-16 IVLFL
+16 
-21 TFLSTSTVFYFL
+21 LSFFQLLAALSSLAMLYFL
-33 YQTKIL
+33 YHAQIL
-39 PAHFFS
+39 PIYLFGFIAIFY
-45 LLTIITFLIIATL
+45 LILVALLIIISRKIVL
-58 IFFSHS
+58 L
-64 HKFAVIILSIIIFI
+64 VIL
-78 NLILSF
+78 LILDILLNLALSF
-84 LLFKYND
+84 VFYKYND
-91 YFSKISLNETYYE
+91 YFSQIGKNETYYE
-104 KYSLVTLKDSDLA
+104 KYSLVALKDSELE
-117 KNNSGI
+117 KSTSEN
-123 ITPLGLLNS
+123 ITPLGILTS
-132 DPYFETVKQYLI
+132 DPYFETVKQYLTT
-144 NADQN
+144 ADN
-149 NADQKNSDNKT
+149 N
-160 SDQTQSRPGLLKT
+160 RPELLRK
-173 SLEETNLKTYDNL
+173 SLEETNIKTYDNL
-186 LALTT
+186 LTLTT
-191 ALTNPKIALTT
+191 ALTT
-202 ALTNPKTT
+202 PKTV

-222 YLDALKDNNEAI
+222 YLDTIKDNNESV

-252 VETTAH
+252 VETTTH
-258 ASLDSPFTI
+258 ASLDTPFTI

-286 VNLILAVNPAKHKIL
+286 VNLIMVVNPAKHKIL

-324 AGLYGINE
+324 AGLYGVNE
-332 SIHTLEKFYNI
+332 SIHTLENFYSI

-349 RINFDATSTI
+349 RINFDATSAI

-416 NQEKILTALIQKLQS
+416 NQEKIITALLQKLQQ

-436 TRLDQIFNSIAK
+436 TKLDQIFNSIAK

-465 QLTNFSNWQIESIDV
+465 QLSNFSNWQIESIDV
-480 DGKADITSTYTYPEP
+480 DGKADITSTFTYPEP

-508 RAKAKLQEYLAE
+508 KAKAKLQEYLTK

>member
-1 MNTLIS
+1 ML
-7 TKKIQSTRL
+7 
-16 IVLFL
+16 
-21 TFLSTSTVFYFL
+21 YFL
-33 YQTKIL
+33 YQSHLLNANLFIVTTLITLTFTTIL
-39 PAHFFS
+39 IIFRHHIIS
-45 LLTIITFLIIATL
+45 LILQIIIIIAT
-58 IFFSHS
+58 I
-64 HKFAVIILSIIIFI
+64 
-78 NLILSF
+78 ILSF

-91 YFSKISLNETYYE
+91 YFSKIGQNETYFE
-104 KYSLVTLKDSDLA
+104 KYSLITLKDSNLA
-117 KNNSGI
+117 KSTSGN
-123 ITPLGLLNS
+123 ITPLGLLTN
-132 DPYFETVKQYLI
+132 DPYFETVKQYL
-144 NADQN
+144 
-149 NADQKNSDNKT
+149 T
-160 SDQTQSRPGLLKT
+160 SAKGDRPDLLKT
-173 SLEETNLKTYDNL
+173 PLEETNLKTYDNL

-191 ALTNPKIALTT
+191 ALTTPKSA
-202 ALTNPKTT
+202 

-222 YLDALKDNNEAI
+222 YLDALKDNNESI

-252 VETTAH
+252 VETTTH
-258 ASLDSPFTI
+258 ASLDTPFII

-286 VNLILAVNPAKHKIL
+286 VNLIMVVNPAKHKIL

-324 AGLYGINE
+324 AGLYGVNE
-332 SIHTLEKFYNI
+332 SIHTLENFYGI

-371 YVVNTY
+371 YIVNTY

-416 NQEKILTALIQKLQS
+416 NQEKIITALLQKLQQ

-436 TRLDQIFNSIAK
+436 TKLDQIFNSIAK

-495 KHFVWHPYQDTVD
+495 KHFVWHPYQDTVNK
-508 RAKAKLQEYLAE
+508 AKAKLQEYLAE

>member
-39 PAHFFS
+39 PLHFFT
-45 LLTIITFLIIATL
+45 LLAIVVFSIIATL
-58 IFFSHS
+58 IFFSHR
-64 HKFAVIILSIIIFI
+64 HKIAVIILGIIIFI

-91 YFSKISLNETYYE
+91 YFSKISPNETYYE
-104 KYSLVTLKDSDLA
+104 KYSLVALKDSDLV
-117 KNNSGI
+117 KNNTKDI
-123 ITPLGLLNS
+123 IPLGLLAS
-132 DPYFETVKQYLI
+132 DPYFDTVKQYLT
-144 NADQN
+144 NTGQN
-149 NADQKNSDNKT
+149 KADQKNSNNKT
-160 SDQTQSRPGLLKT
+160 SDQTQSRPDILKT
-173 SLEETNLKTYDNL
+173 PLEETNFKTYDNL

-191 ALTNPKIALTT
+191 ALTTPKSA
-202 ALTNPKTT
+202 

-222 YLDALKDNNEAI
+222 YLDALKDNNETI

-252 VETTAH
+252 VETTSH

-324 AGLYGINE
+324 AGLYGVNE
-332 SIHTLEKFYNI
+332 SIHTLENFYNI

-349 RINFDATSTI
+349 RINFDATSII

-431 DKTNL
+431 DKANL

-508 RAKAKLQEYLAE
+508 RAKAKLQEYLTE

>member
-1 MNTLIS
+1 MQQEKTV
-7 TKKIQSTRL
+7 KKSRPL
-16 IVLFL
+16 
-21 TFLSTSTVFYFL
+21 LSFFQLLAALSSLAMLYFL
-33 YQTKIL
+33 YHAQIL
-39 PAHFFS
+39 PIYLFGFIAIFY
-45 LLTIITFLIIATL
+45 LILVALLIIISRKIVL
-58 IFFSHS
+58 L
-64 HKFAVIILSIIIFI
+64 VIL
-78 NLILSF
+78 LILDILLNLALSF
-84 LLFKYND
+84 VFYKYND
-91 YFSKISLNETYYE
+91 YFSQIGKNETYYE
-104 KYSLVTLKDSDLA
+104 KYSLVALKDSELE
-117 KNNSGI
+117 KSTSEN
-123 ITPLGLLNS
+123 ITPLGILTS
-132 DPYFETVKQYLI
+132 DPYFETAKQYLTT
-144 NADQN
+144 ADN
-149 NADQKNSDNKT
+149 N
-160 SDQTQSRPGLLKT
+160 RPELLRK
-173 SLEETNLKTYDNL
+173 SLEETNIKTYDNL
-186 LALTT
+186 LTLTT
-191 ALTNPKIALTT
+191 ALTT
-202 ALTNPKTT
+202 PKTV

-222 YLDALKDNNEAI
+222 YLDTLKDNNESV

-252 VETTAH
+252 VETTTH
-258 ASLDSPFTI
+258 ASLDTPFTI

-286 VNLILAVNPAKHKIL
+286 VNLIMVVNPTKHKIL

-324 AGLYGINE
+324 AGLYGVNE
-332 SIHTLEKFYNI
+332 SIHTLENFYGI

-349 RINFDATSTI
+349 RINFDATFTI
-359 IDQLGGVDIHIP
+359 IDQLGGVDVHIP

-416 NQEKILTALIQKLQS
+416 NQEKIITALLQKLQQ

-436 TRLDQIFNSIAK
+436 TKLDQIFNSIAK

-495 KHFVWHPYQDTVD
+495 KHFVWHPYQDTVNK
-508 RAKAKLQEYLAE
+508 AKAKLQEYLTQ

>member
-1 MNTLIS
+1 MNSTHSNQKPPYILKYIISAITFISSCIMLFFLQQSHLLNSGIFFTTNLVIFVILI
-7 TKKIQSTRL
+7 I
-16 IVLFL
+16 LFIFRHHIFSSIL
-21 TFLSTSTVFYFL
+21 QVVIIIITST
-33 YQTKIL
+33 
-39 PAHFFS
+39 
-45 LLTIITFLIIATL
+45 
-58 IFFSHS
+58 
-64 HKFAVIILSIIIFI
+64 
-78 NLILSF
+78 LSF

-91 YFSKISLNETYYE
+91 YFSKISPNETYYE
-104 KYSLVTLKDSDLA
+104 KYSLVALKDSDLVE
-117 KNNSGI
+117 NNTRT
-123 ITPLGLLNS
+123 ITPLGFLTS
-132 DPYFETVKQYLI
+132 DPYFDTVKQYLI
-144 NADQN
+144 SADQNSTGKN
-149 NADQKNSDNKT
+149 NADQKNLNNKP
-160 SDQTQSRPGLLKT
+160 SNQPQSRPDLLKT
-173 SLEETNLKTYDNL
+173 PLEETNLKTYDNL

-191 ALTNPKIALTT
+191 ALTTPKSA
-202 ALTNPKTT
+202 

-222 YLDALKDNNEAI
+222 YLDALKDNNETI
-234 YNQLQILA
+234 YNQLQILV

-247 VTPKH
+247 VAPKH
-252 VETTAH
+252 VETTSH

-286 VNLILAVNPAKHKIL
+286 VNLIMVVNPAKHKIL

-324 AGLYGINE
+324 AGLYGVNE
-332 SIHTLEKFYNI
+332 SIHTLENFYGI

-371 YVVNTY
+371 YIVNTY

-416 NQEKILTALIQKLQS
+416 NQEKIITALLQKLQQ

-436 TRLDQIFNSIAK
+436 IKLDQIFNSIAK

-465 QLTNFSNWQIESIDV
+465 QLGNFSNWQIESIDV

-508 RAKAKLQEYLAE
+508 RAKVKLQEYLNE

>member
-1 MNTLIS
+1 MNKLIPA
-7 TKKIQSTRL
+7 KKFQPARL
-16 IVLFL
+16 IILFL
-21 TFLSTSTVFYFL
+21 GFLSTCTVFYFL

-45 LLTIITFLIIATL
+45 LLAFITFLIITTL
-58 IFFSHS
+58 ILFSHR

-91 YFSKISLNETYYE
+91 YFSKIGQNETYFE
-104 KYSLVTLKDSDLA
+104 KYSLVTLKNSNLT
-117 KNNSGI
+117 KNTTSTI
-123 ITPLGLLNS
+123 APLGLLTS
-132 DPYFETVKQYLI
+132 DPYFETVKQYLT
-144 NADQN
+144 
-149 NADQKNSDNKT
+149 SSEDN
-160 SDQTQSRPGLLKT
+160 RPDFLKT
-173 SLEETNLKTYDNL
+173 PLEETNLKTYDNL

-191 ALTNPKIALTT
+191 ALTS
-202 ALTNPKTT
+202 PKTT

-215 TIFLGHT
+215 TIFLGYT
-222 YLDALKDNNEAI
+222 YLDALKDNNESI

-252 VETTAH
+252 VETTTH

-286 VNLILAVNPAKHKIL
+286 VNLVMVVNPAKHKIL

-324 AGLYGINE
+324 AGLYGVNE
-332 SIHTLEKFYNI
+332 SIHTLENFYSI

-384 PGNYHLNGDE
+384 PGNYHLNGDK

-416 NQEKILTALIQKLQS
+416 NQEKIITALLQKLQQ

-436 TRLDQIFNSIAK
+436 TKLDQIFNSIAK

-508 RAKAKLQEYLAE
+508 KAKTKLQEYLTE

>member
-1 MNTLIS
+1 MAGTTSAKSYL
-7 TKKIQSTRL
+7 TRL
-16 IVLFL
+16 IFQIL

-39 PAHFFS
+39 PLHFFT
-45 LLTIITFLIIATL
+45 LLAIVVFSIITTL
-58 IFFSHS
+58 IFFSHR
-64 HKFAVIILSIIIFI
+64 HKIAVIILGIIIFI

-104 KYSLVTLKDSDLA
+104 KYSLVALKDSDLA
-117 KNNSGI
+117 KNNTKT
-123 ITPLGLLNS
+123 ITPLGFLTN
-132 DPYFETVKQYLI
+132 DPYFDTVKQYLVSVSQ
-144 NADQN
+144 NTVNQN
-149 NADQKNSDNKT
+149 NTNQKNSDNKT
-160 SDQTQSRPGLLKT
+160 SDQTQSRPDLLKT
-173 SLEETNLKTYDNL
+173 SIEETNLKTYDNL

-191 ALTNPKIALTT
+191 ALTTPKSA
-202 ALTNPKTT
+202 

-222 YLDALKDNNEAI
+222 YLDVLKDNNETI

-252 VETTAH
+252 IETASH

-286 VNLILAVNPAKHKIL
+286 VNLILAVTPAKHKIL
-301 LLNTPRDFYV
+301 LLNTPRDFYI

-324 AGLYGINE
+324 AGLYGVNE

-343 KFNYYA
+343 NFNYYA

-416 NQEKILTALIQKLQS
+416 NQEKILTALIQKLQQ

-436 TRLDQIFNSIAK
+436 TKLDQIFNSIAK

-508 RAKAKLQEYLAE
+508 KAKAKLQEYLTE

>member
-1 MNTLIS
+1 MTVSSMIKLHPIRPALQ
-7 TKKIQSTRL
+7 IL
-16 IVLFL
+16 V
-21 TFLSTSTVFYFL
+21 FLSTSTVFYFL

-39 PAHFFS
+39 PLHFFT
-45 LLTIITFLIIATL
+45 LLAIVVFSIITTL
-58 IFFSHS
+58 IFFSHR
-64 HKFAVIILSIIIFI
+64 HKIAVIILGIIIFI

-91 YFSKISLNETYYE
+91 YFSKISPNETYYE
-104 KYSLVTLKDSDLA
+104 KYSLVALKDSDLA
-117 KNNSGI
+117 KNNTKTI
-123 ITPLGLLNS
+123 APLGLLTS
-132 DPYFETVKQYLI
+132 DPYFDTVKQYLI
-144 NADQN
+144 NANQNTDQN
-149 NADQKNSDNKT
+149 TANQNNTDQKNSN
-160 SDQTQSRPGLLKT
+160 
-173 SLEETNLKTYDNL
+173 NKTYDNL

-191 ALTNPKIALTT
+191 ALTTPKSA
-202 ALTNPKTT
+202 

-222 YLDALKDNNEAI
+222 YLDALKDNNETI

-242 DVEIK
+242 DIEIK
-247 VTPKH
+247 VAPKH
-252 VETTAH
+252 VETTSH

-324 AGLYGINE
+324 AGLYGVNE
-332 SIHTLEKFYNI
+332 SIHTLENIYNI

-416 NQEKILTALIQKLQS
+416 NQEKILTALIQKLQA

-508 RAKAKLQEYLAE
+508 RAKTKLQEYLAE

>member
-1 MNTLIS
+1 MNHRSTLRTTTLVFVIESIS
-7 TKKIQSTRL
+7 LMSTCVMLYFLHQSHLLNTS
-16 IVLFL
+16 
-21 TFLSTSTVFYFL
+21 TFLAATFFTVLIQAILFIFRHHIVSLILQIIIIVTS
-33 YQTKIL
+33 
-39 PAHFFS
+39 S
-45 LLTIITFLIIATL
+45 
-58 IFFSHS
+58 
-64 HKFAVIILSIIIFI
+64 ILS
-78 NLILSF
+78 L

-91 YFSKISLNETYYE
+91 YFSKISSNETYYE
-104 KYSLVTLKDSDLA
+104 KYSLVALKDSDLA
-117 KNNSGI
+117 KNNSGT
-123 ITPLGLLNS
+123 ITPLGLLTS
-132 DPYFETVKQYLI
+132 DPYFDTVKQYLVS
-144 NADQN
+144 ASQN
-149 NADQKNSDNKT
+149 TVNQNSTDQKNSDNKT
-160 SDQTQSRPGLLKT
+160 FDQTKSRPDLLKT
-173 SLEETNLKTYDNL
+173 PLEETSLKTYDNL

-191 ALTNPKIALTT
+191 ALTTPKSA
-202 ALTNPKTT
+202 

-222 YLDALKDNNEAI
+222 YLDALKDNNETT

-286 VNLILAVNPAKHKIL
+286 VNLIMVVNPAKHKIL

-324 AGLYGINE
+324 AGLYGVNE
-332 SIHTLEKFYNI
+332 SIHTLENFYGI

-359 IDQLGGVDIHIP
+359 IDQLSGVDIHIP

-416 NQEKILTALIQKLQS
+416 NQEKIITALLQKLQQ

-436 TRLDQIFNSIAK
+436 TKLDQIFNSIAK

-508 RAKAKLQEYLAE
+508 HAKIKLQEYLAE

>member
-1 MNTLIS
+1 MQQEKPV
-7 TKKIQSTRL
+7 KKSRPL
-16 IVLFL
+16 LFFFQLLAALSSL
-21 TFLSTSTVFYFL
+21 TMLYFL
-33 YQTKIL
+33 YQAQIL
-39 PAHFFS
+39 PIHLFG
-45 LLTIITFLIIATL
+45 LITIFYLILVALLII
-58 IFFSHS
+58 ISR
-64 HKFAVIILSIIIFI
+64 KI
-78 NLILSF
+78 NLLVILLVLDI
-84 LLFKYND
+84 LLDLALTFVFYKYND
-91 YFSKISLNETYYE
+91 YFSQIGKNETYYE
-104 KYSLVTLKDSDLA
+104 KYSLVTLKDSNLA
-117 KNNSGI
+117 KSTSEN
-123 ITPLGLLNS
+123 ITPLGILTS
-132 DPYFETVKQYLI
+132 DPYFETVKHYLTT
-144 NADQN
+144 ADN
-149 NADQKNSDNKT
+149 N
-160 SDQTQSRPGLLKT
+160 RPELLRK
-173 SLEETNLKTYDNL
+173 SLDETNIKTYDNL
-186 LALTT
+186 LTLTT
-191 ALTNPKIALTT
+191 ALTA
-202 ALTNPKTT
+202 PKTV

-222 YLDALKDNNEAI
+222 YLDTLKDNNESV

-252 VETTAH
+252 VETTTH
-258 ASLDSPFTI
+258 ASLDTPFTI

-286 VNLILAVNPAKHKIL
+286 VNLIMVVNPAKHKIL

-324 AGLYGINE
+324 AGLYGVNE
-332 SIHTLEKFYNI
+332 SIHTLENFYSI

-384 PGNYHLNGDE
+384 PGNYHLSGDE

-416 NQEKILTALIQKLQS
+416 NQEKIITALLQKLQQ

-436 TRLDQIFNSIAK
+436 TKLDQIFNSIAK

-465 QLTNFSNWQIESIDV
+465 QLSNFSNWQIESIDV

-508 RAKAKLQEYLAE
+508 KAKTNLQEYLTE

>member
-1 MNTLIS
+1 MTGITS
-7 TKKIQSTRL
+7 AKFHPIRL
-16 IVLFL
+16 IFQILA
-21 TFLSTSTVFYFL
+21 FLSTCTVFYFL

-39 PAHFFS
+39 PTHFFS
-45 LLTIITFLIIATL
+45 LLAFITFLIITTL
-58 IFFSHS
+58 IFFSHR
-64 HKFAVIILSIIIFI
+64 HKFAVIILSIIFFI
-78 NLILSF
+78 NFILTF

-91 YFSKISLNETYYE
+91 YFSKISPNETYFE
-104 KYSLVTLKDSDLA
+104 KYSLVALKDSDLT
-117 KNNSGI
+117 KNDTRTI
-123 ITPLGLLNS
+123 APLGLLTS
-132 DPYFETVKQYLI
+132 DPYFETVKQYLTT
-144 NADQN
+144 ADN
-149 NADQKNSDNKT
+149 N
-160 SDQTQSRPGLLKT
+160 RPELLRK
-173 SLEETNLKTYDNL
+173 SLEETNIKTYDNL

-191 ALTNPKIALTT
+191 ALTTPKSA
-202 ALTNPKTT
+202 

-222 YLDALKDNNEAI
+222 YLDALKDNNEST

-247 VTPKH
+247 VNPKH
-252 VETTAH
+252 VETTTH

-286 VNLILAVNPAKHKIL
+286 VNLIMVVNPAKHKIL

-324 AGLYGINE
+324 AGLYGVNE
-332 SIHTLEKFYNI
+332 SIHTLENFYGI

-416 NQEKILTALIQKLQS
+416 NQEKIITALLQKLQQ

-436 TRLDQIFNSIAK
+436 TKLDQIFNSIAK

-465 QLTNFSNWQIESIDV
+465 QLSNFSNWQIESIDV

-508 RAKAKLQEYLAE
+508 KAKAKLQEYLTE

>member
-1 MNTLIS
+1 MNHKSTLRTATLIFITES
-7 TKKIQSTRL
+7 IS
-16 IVLFL
+16 IM
-21 TFLSTSTVFYFL
+21 TVCIMLYFL
-33 YQTKIL
+33 YQSHLLNTSIFLAATFFTVLIQAIL
-39 PAHFFS
+39 FIFRHHIVS
-45 LLTIITFLIIATL
+45 LILQII
-58 IFFSHS
+58 
-64 HKFAVIILSIIIFI
+64 VIVTSS
-78 NLILSF
+78 ILSF
-84 LLFKYND
+84 LFFKYND

-117 KNNSGI
+117 KNNSGAI
-123 ITPLGLLNS
+123 APLGLLTN
-132 DPYFETVKQYLI
+132 DPYFETVKQYLTS
-144 NADQN
+144 ADQN
-149 NADQKNSDNKT
+149 NADQKNSNNKNAN
-160 SDQTQSRPGLLKT
+160 QKQSRPDLLKT
-173 SLEETNLKTYDNL
+173 SLEETSLKTYDNL

-191 ALTNPKIALTT
+191 ALTS
-202 ALTNPKTT
+202 PKTT

-222 YLDALKDNNEAI
+222 YLDALKDNNETA
-234 YNQLQILA
+234 YNKLQILA
-242 DVEIK
+242 DIEIK

-252 VETTAH
+252 VETTTH

-286 VNLILAVNPAKHKIL
+286 VNLIMVVNPAKHKIL

-311 PLAMNGKLDKLTH
+311 HLAMNGKLDKLTH
-324 AGLYGINE
+324 AGLYGVNE
-332 SIHTLEKFYNI
+332 SIHTLENFYSI

-416 NQEKILTALIQKLQS
+416 NQEKIITALFQKLQQ

-436 TRLDQIFNSIAK
+436 TKLDQIFNSIAK

-495 KHFVWHPYQDTVD
+495 KHFVWHPYQDTVNK
-508 RAKAKLQEYLAE
+508 AKAKLQEYLTQ